1 MCGDG
6 ANDCG
11 ALKAAHTGISL
22 SDAESSVASPFTS
35 KNPNITCVLNVIR
48 EGRAALVTSF
58 GIFKYMAAYSLCQ
71 FISVMILYS
80 IESNLTDIEFLYI
93 DLFIISIF
101 AFFFG
106 RTEAYDGKLVS
117 ATPLNSLI
125 SFTPVLS
132 LFLQLILVI
141 FFQVLS
147 FEHLK
152 MEDWYVPF
160 NASAGAHKD
169 DVGCYENYAIFTI
182 SSFQYIILAIVFS
195 KGKPYRKSIFTN
207 YGLIIAAISVTA
219 FSVFLAFS
227 PIEFLSEQFELVT
240 PKDVEFR
247 LFLIGY
253 AFANFIISLLVE
265 IFFVDHLVFNKLRF
279 KFHKIEKS
287 KRKYLVIERDMD
299 GDSKWPILTSNYRSA
314 ASPLTST
321 PQIPAEIVIETEKP
335 DPNYLLKSLL
345 QDSDTLSGNA
355 ASDYDISNKVSDTS
369 NQTTPYHLAN
379 NVDHYDTP
387 DFSEYNT
394 PSRFSSQTEDAFL
407 TTSDL
412 LSDLNN
418 HQQQMSTFV
427 SLNERR
433 LPNGLNGYRD
443 SPMRSKSHTNSPF
456 HAEKI
461 VPVISS
467 SAQEMSVA
475 ERAAKNPYVVKR
487 PLLLRENGLNGAN
500 PVDPRSLSLNG
511 LDSLNAPSLNAL
523 SRTPPVNASVADQT
537 QIKGNH
543 LELDNFVE
551 KR

>member
-22 SDAESSVASPFTS
+22 SEAESSVASPFTS

-106 RTEAYDGKLVS
+106 RTEAYEGKLVS
-117 ATPLNSLI
+117 ETPLNSLI
-125 SFTPVLS
+125 SFTPVFS

-152 MEDWYVPF
+152 AQDWYVPF
-160 NASAGAHKD
+160 NISQDAHKD

-207 YGLIIAAISVTA
+207 YGLIVATVGVTA

-227 PIEFLSEQFELVT
+227 PVDFLSEQFELVI
-240 PKDVEFR
+240 PKDVVFR
-247 LFLIGY
+247 LFLMGY
-253 AFANFIISLLVE
+253 ALLNFVISLLVE
-265 IFFVDHLVFNKLRF
+265 IYIVDHLVFKKLRF
-279 KFHKIEKS
+279 KFHKIDKS

-299 GDSKWPILTSNYRSA
+299 RDGKWPILTSNYRSA
-314 ASPLTST
+314 ASPLTIA

-335 DPNYLLKSLL
+335 EPNYVLKSLL
-345 QDSDTLSGNA
+345 QDSDTMSGNA
-355 ASDYDISNKVSDTS
+355 ASDYDLSNKVSDGAS
-369 NQTTPYHLAN
+369 EQTTPYHLASN
-379 NVDHYDTP
+379 IDCDTT

-394 PSRFSSQTEDAFL
+394 PSRFSSSQTEDAFL

-412 LSDLNN
+412 LGDMYN
-418 HQQQMSTFV
+418 HRTLPKFAT
-427 SLNERR
+427 LTERR
-433 LPNGLNGYRD
+433 LPNGLNGY

-461 VPVISS
+461 VPIVSS
-467 SAQEMSVA
+467 SAQEVSA
-475 ERAAKNPYVVKR
+475 TRRTRNTFLKPSAHAHNGVVGGNNR
-487 PLLLRENGLNGAN
+487 DN
-500 PVDPRSLSLNG
+500 VDDPRSLSLNG

-523 SRTPPVNASVADQT
+523 SRTPPVNGVTDAAKVRNS
-537 QIKGNH
+537 N
-543 LELDNFVE
+543 LELDDFVE